1 MLLATFSLQDWS
13 TAFTWKWCSRDSGIL
28 CPWCV
33 HLFCHCVFFHPYL
46 VFTFREEQREILD
59 VQGSP
64 CSSNTG
70 ARDVEKDFVLRGCGW
85 GWKEHVEKTQPFHST
100 DPHTR
105 FVWWPPELCHFCVDL
120 SFCLLEISGF
130 LSKKPFISLKAKLT
144 QQLFVG
150 LVPGA
155 CLAFWLGTPHLTLG
169 LWSWKRGAW
178 AFRPG
183 TYVSGTCCC
192 IEPMT
197 PAKLLCLFR
206 TQSLLEWNVQGFG
219 MFPDG

>member
-1 MLLATFSLQDWS
+1 MFFQHGCPWRRKGLCSPWLRVRLEGACGED
-13 TAFTWKWCSRDSGIL
+13 TAFSQHRPT
-28 CPWCV
+28 
-33 HLFCHCVFFHPYL
+33 HTFCM
-46 VFTFREEQREILD
+46 T
-59 VQGSP
+59 
-64 CSSNTG
+64 
-70 ARDVEKDFVLRGCGW
+70 A
-85 GWKEHVEKTQPFHST
+85 
-100 DPHTR
+100 
-105 FVWWPPELCHFCVDL
+105 PELCHFCVDL

-178 AFRPG
+178 TFRPG